1 MAQSS
6 HVGVQYC
13 FMTRTHTPC
22 LTAKGWQDSKPA
34 NDLGYILHLPPCICR
49 QGLCVLQHHPHL
61 ADKPIA
67 YDLVS
72 KLHGCRCV
80 RVHVDNIAPTEI
92 QAAPTVGASGWWL
105 CLLLLESCLLRL
117 RILLWG
123 LSSRLSRER
132 LWLLEVILWS
142 WLRWVSTPLLLL
154 LLRWVRTPLLLV
166 IRITC
171 WWRPKGVGRQ
181 PLASHGACNK
191 STTWIPPEH
200 YPMWSPQA
208 SRETCSVV
216 ESHCILNYY
225 LHFGVAS

>member
-1 MAQSS
+1 M
-6 HVGVQYC
+6 
-13 FMTRTHTPC
+13 
-22 LTAKGWQDSKPA
+22 
-34 NDLGYILHLPPCICR
+34 
-49 QGLCVLQHHPHL
+49 LQHHPHL

-80 RVHVDNIAPTEI
+80 RIHVDNIAPTEI
-92 QAAPTVGASGWWL
+92 QAAPTVGASGWLL

-132 LWLLEVILWS
+132 PWLLEAILWS
-142 WLRWVSTPLLLL
+142 WLRWVSTPLL

-191 STTWIPPEH
+191 SNVDPTRTLPD
-200 YPMWSPQA
+200 
-208 SRETCSVV
+208 VV
-216 ESHCILNYY
+216 TAGQQRNVQCRQQPLHLTFLFTFWRCIRNQP
-225 LHFGVAS
+225 